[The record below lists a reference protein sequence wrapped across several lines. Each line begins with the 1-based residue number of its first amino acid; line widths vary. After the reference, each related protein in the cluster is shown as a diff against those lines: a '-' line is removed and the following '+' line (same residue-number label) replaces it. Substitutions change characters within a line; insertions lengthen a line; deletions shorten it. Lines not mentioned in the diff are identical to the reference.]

1 MGVCEY
7 GGVGVRRDSDMST
20 KYRTAIIG
28 TGRIANT
35 HAGAYTR
42 HGGIDLVAGVDVNA
56 ETLETFRERW
66 NVPQGFSDYE
76 EMLKEVRPDL
86 VSICTYADL
95 HWPMFK
101 ASVEAGA
108 KGIICEK
115 PMFNSPSELP
125 LVRAL
130 VEESGVK
137 VAIGHMRRYGMA
149 HQRAR
154 EILESGELGE
164 PTLAMGMLS
173 GGGLAEM
180 GSHWID
186 LLRYILG
193 DIEVESVLAQTNVHD
208 TITCGHAQEDDAVLH
223 MSFAGDIEG
232 IFLSGQRTL
241 KNNVLTMITC
251 TQGSIQVLGEDD
263 LVVAAPSGVRTEE
276 LMNEQPEIWKS
287 FGRELPQ
294 PWWDYKWDILM
305 HEYVNWIDGG
315 DPPEVGFENAIKAT
329 EIYMAGYLSAIRR
342 EKIDLPLA
350 GELLELN
357 EWPGNVLARLG
368 EER

>member
-1 MGVCEY
+1 
-7 GGVGVRRDSDMST
+7 MST
-20 KYRTAIIG
+20 KCKTAIIG

-42 HGGIDLVAGVDVNA
+42 HDGIDLVAGADINA
-56 ETLETFRERW
+56 ETLDTFRERW

-76 EMLKEVRPDL
+76 EMLREIQPEI

-95 HWPMFK
+95 HWPMLK
-101 ASVEAGA
+101 ASVEAGV
-108 KGIICEK
+108 KGVICEK

-125 LVRAL
+125 LVHAL
-130 VEESGVK
+130 VEETGVK
-137 VAIGHMRRYGMA
+137 IAIGHMRRYGMA
-149 HQRAR
+149 HMRAR

-164 PTLAMGMLS
+164 PTMAVGMLS

-223 MSFAGDIEG
+223 MTFAGNIEG
-232 IFLSGQRTL
+232 IFLSSDHTL

-263 LVVAAPSGVRTEE
+263 LVVAAPDGVRTEE
-276 LMNEQPEIWKS
+276 LANEQPEIWKS

-305 HEYVNWIDGG
+305 HEYVNWIAGG
-315 DPPEVGFENAIKAT
+315 EPPQVRFENAMKAT

-342 EKIDLPLA
+342 EKISLPLT
-350 GELLELN
+350 GDLLELN
-357 EWPGNVLARLG
+357 EWPGNLLARLG
-368 EER
+368 AER